1 MKAKLYLADARSMQE
16 LENESVQLIITS
28 PPYWHIKDYGVKGQ
42 IGYGQSLHEYLM
54 DLYRVFSEC
63 YRVLEKGS
71 RFCINIG
78 DQFARSVVYGK
89 YKVIPIHAEVISM
102 CEEIGFDYMGAIIW
116 QKKTTMNTTGGAVIM
131 GSFPYPPNGIIEIDY
146 EFILIFKKEGKRKV
160 PKDKKELSI
169 LSKEE
174 WKEYFSGHWK
184 FGGAKQVE
192 HEAVFPEELPKR
204 LIKMFS
210 FVGDRVLDPFAGSGT
225 TLKSALELGREAIG
239 YEINPEFVELIKRK
253 VGTLNLKIIER
264 KENPKLPEVNYQPRI
279 KDAKPIIE
287 EKKLRFGK
295 QKFYKVVEVISEKE
309 LLLDTGLVVRLLGLE
324 VPKSKAKEAMDYLNK
339 YVKGKQV
346 FLKFETGKD
355 FYHNNSVDAYV
366 YLKNKIFINK
376 KMLEMGLAKV
386 DTEKGF
392 SYKNKFMEVSKI
404 G

>member
-1 MKAKLYLADARSMQE
+1 MKARLYLADARSMQE

-42 IGYGQSLHEYLM
+42 IGYGQSLHEYLK

-160 PKDKKELSI
+160 PKDKKELSV

-264 KENPKLPEVNYQPRI
+264 KENPRFPEVNYQLRI

-287 EKKLRFGK
+287 EKKLRFGE

-324 VPKSKAKEAMDYLNK
+324 VPKSKTKEAMDYLNK

-386 DTEKGF
+386 DTERDF
-392 SYKNKFMEVSKI
+392 SYKNKFMEFSKI

>member
-1 MKAKLYLADARSMQE
+1 
-16 LENESVQLIITS
+16 
-28 PPYWHIKDYGVKGQ
+28 
-42 IGYGQSLHEYLM
+42 
-54 DLYRVFSEC
+54 
-63 YRVLEKGS
+63 
-71 RFCINIG
+71 
-78 DQFARSVVYGK
+78 
-89 YKVIPIHAEVISM
+89 
-102 CEEIGFDYMGAIIW
+102 
-116 QKKTTMNTTGGAVIM
+116 M

-160 PKDKKELSI
+160 PKNKKELSI

-264 KENPKLPEVNYQPRI
+264 KENPKLSEVNYQPRI
-279 KDAKPIIE
+279 KDAKQIIE
-287 EKKLRFGK
+287 EKKLRFGE

-309 LLLDTGLVVRLLGLE
+309 LLLDTGLIVRLLGLE

-346 FLKFETGKD
+346 FLKFETETD
-355 FYHNNSVDAYV
+355 FYHNTSVDAYV

-376 KMLEMGLAKV
+376 KMLEMSLAKV
-386 DTEKGF
+386 DTEKDF
-392 SYKNKFMEVSKI
+392 SYKNKFMEASKI

>member
-28 PPYWHIKDYGVKGQ
+28 PPYWHIKDYRVKGQ
-42 IGYGQSLHEYLM
+42 IGYGQSLHEYLK

-63 YRVLEKGS
+63 YRALEKGS

-160 PKDKKELSI
+160 PKDKKELSV

-264 KENPKLPEVNYQPRI
+264 KENPRFPEVNYQPRI

-324 VPKSKAKEAMDYLNK
+324 VPKSKTKEAMDYLNK

-386 DTEKGF
+386 DTERDF